1 MSALITFGTVDIT
14 GTLRGERERGFAQ
27 DGERQVD
34 TSRPFRADYAVLYD
48 RKNRLYTV
56 QFELTRFFSTLA
68 LAQRFRQQHPDD
80 LFAAGKQT
88 LSLTNA
94 DATVDTLANALGS
107 AKIMRHVGLSVDVA
121 YDFKGAPWAFGSG
134 GGG

>member
-1 MSALITFGTVDIT
+1 MSALITFGSLDIS

-27 DGERQVD
+27 DGQRQHDVAL
-34 TSRPFRADYAVLYD
+34 PIRANYAVLYD

-56 QFELTRFFSTLA
+56 RFELTRFFSTLA

-80 LFAAGKQT
+80 LLAAGQQT

-94 DATVDTLANALGS
+94 DTTVDTLTNALGS
-107 AKIMRHVGLSVDVA
+107 AKIQRHVGLSVDVA
-121 YDFKGAPWAFGSG
+121 YDFLGAPWAFGSG
-134 GGG
+134 EGE